1 MNRIIFIFIITLS
14 FSSLSAQNT
23 LKEVTKTFTNGQP
36 MFVDYLDARTLKKVK
51 TEFFNEDGDKIFSC
65 QFNPNTGLLDG
76 EFFDLKNKGYFKD
89 GVLNCENCMLVE
101 ANTPSVFSH
110 NFDSQNTIITYANVR
125 DGYLVGEVNR
135 YSIREKTFQ
144 KINWDATRS
153 AVAYG
158 AWVGFRA
165 IDTYKT
171 GEFIKTFLEKK
182 KYNKNGV
189 LDGEY
194 HIYKNTDET
203 ESPPNNEW
211 HAKLNVQNGIVKSY
225 VAYDKNNII
234 VDSLSNSDSI
244 WKIGYKFVKNNGFI
258 RFKDPEE
265 FHPNKLKNY
274 YSPSPNSKPYF
285 DDLKGRRLNFY
296 FHQFESPDDAIIMIG
311 GKLEGGQKLGLDAN
325 GLYTKN
331 VIGAFD
337 NIVKFDVNGYSSL
350 GGWNYHDDGFKSR
363 HNKDKKLNLL
373 VLAYN
378 YLTNDNQ
385 RLLNWK
391 FFEYPSDGQETLK
404 YLIIAL
410 QQDHYMRSDRPN
422 ALRVNHFSKYVK
434 ISPISEDGGSIIKQS
449 NLKLVPNGPSGN
461 SHSSTYRY
469 TFSNFF
475 TNVISLVDYL
485 KACKESINSS
495 STEIQEIWLWNF
507 KSKKW
512 DKVDFD
518 NLIKIASQKQKE
530 IIEYGGKSS
539 LSSFKLIPLNSWKDD
554 FDYGRFEKIVNNY
567 DLEKNRIS
575 LLKDSIY
582 AKELKQREEII
593 NKSKLEIEKISS
605 IDSVIV
611 EIQKKSKLLKPI
623 ISENISILTKRKKP
637 TDEKLYQVF
646 SVIPKYDVLNKELIK
661 LRKARPLLNYI
672 SYNDTKVNYL
682 KNRMSSEKEN
692 KLDLAVNQ
700 IKEFNEKL
708 DSIHNTYV
716 ESGYSKNLRLME
728 KQNTNL
734 KNFKNGTNHQIIIY
748 NKYLQI
754 HNSWWWSPEFKSL
767 SFIDIVNQFIDLQLN
782 VSKIMEDKTLAK
794 TVAKEFKK
802 VNDNK
807 SLIEIINR

>member
-1 MNRIIFIFIITLS
+1 MNRIFFILITTLS
-14 FSSLSAQNT
+14 FFSLSAQNT

-101 ANTPSVFSH
+101 ANTPSVFSY

-135 YSIREKTFQ
+135 YSIDEKTFQ
-144 KINWDATRS
+144 KINWDATRK

-158 AWVGFRA
+158 AWIGYRA

-274 YSPSPNSKPYF
+274 YTPSLNSKPYF
-285 DDLKGRRLNFY
+285 DDLRGRRLNFY
-296 FHQFESPDDAIIMIG
+296 VHQLESTDDAIIMIG

-337 NIVKFDVNGYSSL
+337 NIVKFDVNANWGYS
-350 GGWNYHDDGFKSR
+350 NRYRDDGFKFR
-363 HNKDKKLNLL
+363 HNKNKELNLL
-373 VLAYN
+373 VLVYN
-378 YLTNDNQ
+378 YLTNDMQ
-385 RLLNWK
+385 KLLKWK
-391 FFEYPSDGQETLK
+391 FIRYSNSESPEMLK

-410 QQDHYMRSDRPN
+410 QEDHYTIGNRPD
-422 ALRVNHFSKYVK
+422 ALRVNHFSKHVK
-434 ISPISEDGGSIIKQS
+434 ISPILDENKQLKKQS
-449 NLKLVPNGPSGN
+449 NLKLVEDIYGN
-461 SHSSTYRY
+461 TKYSL
-469 TFSNFF
+469 SNFF
-475 TNVISLVDYL
+475 THVISMEDYL
-485 KACKESINSS
+485 KACKESIDSAG
-495 STEIQEIWLWNF
+495 TEIQEIWLWNF
-507 KSKKW
+507 KTKKW
-512 DKVDFD
+512 DIADFD
-518 NLIKIASQKQKE
+518 NLIKIARQKQKE
-530 IIEYGGKSS
+530 IIEYGSKSS
-539 LSSFKLIPLNSWKDD
+539 LSSFKLISLNTWKDD
-554 FDYGRFEKIVNNY
+554 FDLGRFKKIVNNY
-567 DLEKNRIS
+567 ELEKKRIS

-582 AKELKQREEII
+582 ARELKLRDEII
-593 NKSKLEIEKISS
+593 NKSILEIKKISS
-605 IDSVIV
+605 IDSVKV
-611 EIQKKSKLLKPI
+611 EIQKKSKLLKLI
-623 ISENISILTKRKKP
+623 ISENISILTKRKNP

-646 SVIPKYDVLNKELIK
+646 GVIPKYDVLKKELIK
-661 LRKARPLLNYI
+661 LRKAQRLSNYI
-672 SYNDTKVNYL
+672 PYYDTKVNYL
-682 KNRMSSEKEN
+682 KNRISSEKEN

-700 IKEFNEKL
+700 SKERSEKL

-767 SFIDIVNQFIDLQLN
+767 SFIDILNQFIDLQLN